1 MADTL
6 LALIPTYGVWLILG
20 ALLLSCLA
28 VPIPSSILV
37 MAGGAFASAG
47 DMGLWQV
54 QLAAFCG
61 FITGDQ
67 LAYNIARAGGSR
79 FIERLRDRP
88 KVAPILLRAEGLL
101 ARHGAMAVFISRT
114 LLSPLG
120 PYTGY
125 LSGALR
131 LHWGHFTIASV
142 CGAVCWCLTYSLLGY
157 FFADRVNQMASM
169 LGNAIGFIVMTT
181 FVVGLSW
188 YLVARWRAEKDA
200 EKG

>member
-6 LALIPTYGVWLILG
+6 LALVPTYGVWLILG

-28 VPIPSSILV
+28 IPIPSSILV

-47 DMGLWQV
+47 DMTLWQV

-61 FITGDQ
+61 FVAGDQ
-67 LAYNIARAGGSR
+67 AAYSIARAGGSR
-79 FIERLRDRP
+79 FIDRLRQ
-88 KVAPILLRAEGLL
+88 KSQAAAVLLRAEALL
-101 ARHGAMAVFISRT
+101 ARHGAVAVFISRT
-114 LLSPLG
+114 LVSPLG

-131 LHWGHFTIASV
+131 LRWGHFTVASI
-142 CGAVCWCLTYSLLGY
+142 CGAACWCLTYSLLGY
-157 FFADRVNQMASM
+157 FFADRVNQLASM
-169 LGNAIGFIVMTT
+169 LGNAIGFIVMTA

-188 YLVARWRAEKDA
+188 YLRARWRAEK
-200 EKG
+200 G